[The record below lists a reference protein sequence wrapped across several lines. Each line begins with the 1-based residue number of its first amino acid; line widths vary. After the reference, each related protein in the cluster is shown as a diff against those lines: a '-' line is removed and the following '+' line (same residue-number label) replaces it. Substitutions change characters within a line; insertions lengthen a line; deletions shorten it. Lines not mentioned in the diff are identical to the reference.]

1 VGKENVEVGAGGI
14 VRLVSQK
21 PKQKREQWL
30 APCFY
35 RYLPTG
41 EIYFQKTFRKEGF
54 KKLHFPTGEKTI
66 GRARAKAEL
75 ELTRYKNRCLGID
88 DTHVFGKKKIRTVSS
103 VVDEILKHHT
113 PTLRATTQAKHR
125 IYLTELSELLD
136 GVDIEAVTT
145 ERFTELLRR
154 LKRSRKRQTFM
165 DYAKYMNLIV
175 RYAYNKRYVSHL
187 IRFKN
192 PDKGK
197 VHEDRVYTDDE
208 LSRVWDAM
216 RGRTRDQ
223 FVLSNECFMR
233 LREVLYLTW
242 ERVDLETGKITLRA
256 VDVKTGSRTG
266 KGREFIASKYAIER
280 LRARYAER
288 QKRGIT
294 SPYVFPSKSDP
305 RKPQHDN
312 KTAWRLAKKAAGIT
326 GRATWHS
333 IRHTAITKALLVKR
347 VSPILVS
354 QYAGVSLQII
364 ERTYLHS
371 KAQDTARAARGGWG
385 DFSPIRENATEARP
399 TKEKPEN

>member
-1 VGKENVEVGAGGI
+1 VGEENLEAGAGGI
-14 VRLVSQK
+14 LRLIQQK
-21 PKQKREQWL
+21 PKQKREEWL

-66 GRARAKAEL
+66 GRARAKAEI
-75 ELTRYKNRCLGID
+75 ELARYKNRCLGID

-113 PTLRATTQAKHR
+113 PTLRVTTQAKHR
-125 IYLTELSELLD
+125 AYLTELSELLD

-145 ERFTELLRR
+145 ERFAELLRR
-154 LKRSRKRQTFM
+154 LRRSRKRQTFM

-192 PDKGK
+192 PDRGA
-197 VHEDRVYTDDE
+197 VHSARVYTDDE
-208 LSRVWDAM
+208 LSRLFSAM
-216 RGRTRDQ
+216 NERMKDQ
-223 FVLSNECFMR
+223 FVLASECFMR
-233 LREVLYLTW
+233 LREALYLTW
-242 ERVDLETGKITLRA
+242 DRVELETGKITLRA
-256 VDVKTGSRTG
+256 VDVKTGSKTG

-280 LRARYAER
+280 LKRRFEDR
-288 QKRGIT
+288 QKRGLN

-312 KTAWRLAKKAAGIT
+312 KTAWRLAKENAGIT

-333 IRHTAITKALLVKR
+333 IRHTALTRALLVKR
-347 VSPILVS
+347 VDPILVS
-354 QYAGVSLQII
+354 EYAGVSLPVIQ
-364 ERTYLHS
+364 RTYLHS
-371 KAQDTARAARGGWG
+371 KAEDTAAASRGGWG

-399 TKEKPEN
+399 MNGKPEN